1 MGCKFLYILYMLI
14 FFNKKKNASIREYLL
29 IQARRNTQVSIT
41 WTASNYPVGSR
52 IDLTLSPKGTTGQEI
67 FLAAS
72 QLTSPYKY
80 SIEAYMR
87 AGEYEIKAYEAGT
100 YALLGTSNTIYMG
113 PPRCSNHG
121 DCSGSE
127 YCDLDSQCY
136 PCSECLF
143 ARDAIDHICPTK
155 CGGIGEA
162 VVGDRFPDLPEVRKS
177 RAPLF
182 FAYEY
187 TKNLPPPPKKKDPKC
202 HW

>member
-1 MGCKFLYILYMLI
+1 
-14 FFNKKKNASIREYLL
+14 
-29 IQARRNTQVSIT
+29 
-41 WTASNYPVGSR
+41 
-52 IDLTLSPKGTTGQEI
+52 
-67 FLAAS
+67 
-72 QLTSPYKY
+72 
-80 SIEAYMR
+80 MR

-187 TKNLPPPPKKKDPKC
+187 TKNLPPSPPKKKIQNAIGKC
-202 HW
+202 RLIITNIVELFLPMLFFFSACSMRRPGLRRCISHQRTLVW